1 MTGHFFSIPEILV
14 RRILALRFPW
24 LWLKRFIRDERGVS
38 AVEFA
43 LLLPVMVLIYAGV
56 ADVSR
61 GVDANRKV
69 SRIASVVGDLVS
81 RQISIMPA
89 QLDDIF
95 TIGATI
101 MGASRITPEIRVSFL
116 KVEKLPNS
124 QTLIVKLDWSQK
136 TAGFTESGNQTE
148 REKRRTHLPENLR
161 QEVMN
166 YIRVETQYVYEP
178 LLAAVLPPINMEE
191 IYYISPRYSDSIRY
205 GKGE

>member
-1 MTGHFFSIPEILV
+1 MTGHFQNFPKMLV
-14 RRILALRFPW
+14 RRASVLRVARF
-24 LWLKRFIRDERGVS
+24 WLKFFIRDERGVS

-43 LLLPVMVLIYAGV
+43 LLLPLMVLIYAGV
-56 ADVSR
+56 VDVSR

-81 RQISIMPA
+81 RQISVMPA

-95 TIGATI
+95 KIGATI
-101 MGASRITPEIRVSFL
+101 MASSIKAPEIRISFL
-116 KVEKLPNS
+116 RVEKLENS
-124 QTLIVKLDWSQK
+124 QNFIVKLDWSQK
-136 TAGFTESGNQTE
+136 TAGFTESENKGE
-148 REKRRTHLPENLR
+148 REKKQIFLPDMLR

-166 YIRVETQYVYEP
+166 YIRVEAQYAYEP

-205 GKGE
+205 GKSE